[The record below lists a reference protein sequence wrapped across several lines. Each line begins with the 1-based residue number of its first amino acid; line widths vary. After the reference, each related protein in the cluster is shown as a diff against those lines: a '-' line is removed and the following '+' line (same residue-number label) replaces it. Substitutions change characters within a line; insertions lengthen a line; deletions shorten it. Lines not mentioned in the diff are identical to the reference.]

1 MARRAVSSV
10 TPAVTAPESQYRCGF
25 VALVGRP
32 NVGKSTL
39 LNALVGVKIAIVSPK
54 PQTTRTRLLG
64 IKTLPQAQLIFID
77 TPGMHQHSGSMLNQR
92 MVEAA
97 LTALQDTDVVVFVLD
112 AQRGILPADEAIA
125 QRLTTLQTPVIVVV
139 NKIDLVARAVLIPV
153 LERLLALLPGRE
165 VVPVSALSGENAQ
178 EVLNTVVALLPVGP
192 ALY

>member
-64 IKTLPQAQLIFID
+64 IKTVPEAELIFID
-77 TPGMHQHSGSMLNQR
+77 TRGIHEPSVSMLNQR
-92 MVEAA
+92 MVDAA
-97 LTALQDTDVVVFVLD
+97 LASLPDTHLGVFAVAASRGVL
-112 AQRGILPADEAIA
+112 
-125 QRLTTLQTPVIVVV
+125 
-139 NKIDLVARAVLIPV
+139 KC
-153 LERLLALLPGRE
+153 
-165 VVPVSALSGENAQ
+165 
-178 EVLNTVVALLPVGP
+178 
-192 ALY
+192 